1 MKWLAD
7 FGDWVDQRLPIYQA
21 WDKHMGKYYAPKNF
35 NLWYFFGVFS
45 LLVLVNQLL
54 TGIWLV
60 MSFNPSAEGAFASVE
75 YIMRDVEWG
84 WLIRYLHSTGAS
96 AFFVVVYLH
105 MFRGLMYGSYK
116 PPRELVWIFGM
127 CIYLVLMAEAFMG
140 YVLPWGQMSYWGAQ
154 VIVSLFGAIPGIGD
168 SLVEWIRGDYLIS
181 GITLTRFFSLHVIA
195 LPLVLV
201 LLVVLHILALHEVGS
216 NNPDGIEIK
225 KNKDEN
231 GIPKDG
237 IAFHPYYSVHDL
249 VGIAVFLFIFATV
262 VFFFPEMGGFFLEYA
277 NFEEANPLKTP
288 PHIAPVWYFTPFYAI
303 LRAVTM
309 DIGPL
314 TAKFLGLVAMGAA
327 IAVLFVLPWLDK
339 SPVRSIRYKGWLPKG
354 LLLLFAAVFIIL
366 GYLGVKSPTPD
377 RNFLSQLATLFY
389 FAFFLTMPVWTN
401 PKSRKGIG
409 SWVVS
414 IGFGVLFLWMAFANF
429 TFGNEDPEKNGFVN
443 TFVGISALLLA
454 AFFAA
459 LPWITSRDEVYPEP
473 ERVTSPSGG
482 KTFGI
487 LFIGIVVVALLTFIP
502 IKAVGAESSVEL
514 DHIKIDLQDK
524 PSLQRGAK
532 YFVNY
537 CMGCH
542 SANYSRWERVST
554 DLDIPKELMM
564 ENLILGNDKIGNLME
579 ISMRPDDSKVWF
591 GAAPPDLTLVARSRS
606 PEWLYTYL
614 RSFYKDDSRATGVN
628 NLVFPS
634 VAMPHVL
641 MELQGLP
648 ECAPGPKR
656 DHGKIVRD
664 ELGNPIMDA
673 NCGSLKV
680 GSVKGS
686 MNPEEFDQAMYD
698 LVNFMEYI
706 AEPMAE
712 DRKRIGFYVLA
723 FIFVFFI
730 FAWLLNRE
738 YWKDIH
744 H

>member
-1 MKWLAD
+1 MNWLTAL
-7 FGDWVDQRLPIYQA
+7 GDWVDQRLPIYRA
-21 WDKHMGKYYAPKNF
+21 WDTHMGKYYAPKNF
-35 NLWYFFGVFS
+35 NLWYFFGVLS
-45 LLVLVNQLL
+45 MLVLVNQLL

-75 YIMRDVEWG
+75 YIMRDVDWG

-154 VIVSLFGAIPGIGD
+154 VIVSLFGAIPGIGED
-168 SLVEWIRGDYLIS
+168 LVQWIRGDYLIS

-225 KNKDEN
+225 KNKDAN
-231 GIPKDG
+231 GIPLDG
-237 IAFHPYYSVHDL
+237 VPFHPYYTVHDL
-249 VGIAVFLFIFATV
+249 VGVAVFLFVFCVV

-288 PHIAPVWYFTPFYAI
+288 PHIAPVWYFTPFYAV

-327 IAVLFVLPWLDK
+327 IAILFVLPWLDK
-339 SPVRSIRYKGWLPKG
+339 SPVKSIRYKGFLPKM
-354 LLLLFAAVFIIL
+354 LLLAFAAIFIIL
-366 GYLGVKSPTPD
+366 GYLGVQSPTPG
-377 RNFLSQLATLFY
+377 RNFLAQVATLFY
-389 FAFFLTMPVWTN
+389 FAFFVTMPIWSN
-401 PKSRKGIG
+401 PTERKGMV
-409 SWVVS
+409 SWIVS
-414 IGFGVLFLWMAFANF
+414 GAFAVMFLWMATVNWKASLFVTVLALIF
-429 TFGNEDPEKNGFVN
+429 T
-443 TFVGISALLLA
+443 AL
-454 AFFAA
+454 FAA
-459 LPWITSRDEVYPEP
+459 LPWLTSRDVVYPEP
-473 ERVTSPSGG
+473 KRVTSPSGSKSFILLVG
-482 KTFGI
+482 GI
-487 LFIGIVVVALLTFIP
+487 IAVLLMAFVP
-502 IKAVGAESSVEL
+502 IKAVGAESSVQL
-514 DHIKIDLQDK
+514 DHIKIDLNDK

-542 SANYSRWERVST
+542 SANFSRWERVGT
-554 DLDIPKELMM
+554 DLGIPSELMM
-564 ENLILGNDKIGNLME
+564 QNLVLGDDKIGDLME
-579 ISMRPDDSKVWF
+579 ISMRPEDSKVWF
-591 GAAPPDLTLVARSRS
+591 GATPPDLTLVARARS

-614 RSFYKDDSRATGVN
+614 RSFYKDDSRPTGVN
-628 NLVFPS
+628 NKVFPN
-634 VAMPHVL
+634 VGMPHVL

-656 DHGKIVRD
+656 EHGHVVRD

-673 NCGSLKV
+673 NCGSLEVSK
-680 GSVKGS
+680 VKGS
-686 MNPEEFDQAMYD
+686 MSDVEYDQAVYD

-712 DRKRIGFYVLA
+712 TRKKVGFYVLA
-723 FIFVFFI
+723 FILVFFI

-738 YWKDIH
+738 YWKDVH